1 MSEPVTV
8 GTRQKGNCRKKDMKT
23 KMEIQLPERVN
34 YIIECL
40 EKNGYEAYAVGGCV
54 RDSLLGKEPTDWDI
68 CTSALPE
75 ETERVFS
82 GERIIET
89 GLQHGTVTVLIDRIG
104 YEVTTF
110 RTESGYSDFRRP
122 DSVSFVKNVA
132 EDLKRRDF
140 TVNAMAYNKKDGLI
154 DIYGGRRDLKNR
166 LIKCVGEPHERF
178 CEDALRIMRA
188 VRFGGVLGFDIE
200 TKTAEAVRN
209 DRLLLKNIAAERISA
224 EFIKLLMSGNPEII
238 YEYREVIAVFADGA
252 ERLEKS
258 DCMIIGKLPPKKS
271 LRLAFFMNCLYKNS
285 DDVLNTVH
293 NALKKLKLDNKLTE
307 STKRIIACMKRPLP
321 NSLAQCRFAVSEFGH
336 EAVSDCAI
344 IGMIS
349 KAETGNAFK
358 EVLRQLDIIERD
370 GLCTEITGLD
380 INGNDLMNI
389 GITDGKQIG
398 MILKLVL
405 KEVIEEN
412 LKNEKSKILS
422 YVAEIQNKDAP

>member
-1 MSEPVTV
+1 MSESVTV

-89 GLQHGTVTVLIDRIG
+89 GLQHGTVIILIDRVG
-104 YEVTTF
+104 YEITTF

-140 TVNAMAYNKKDGLI
+140 TINAMAYSNKNGI
-154 DIYGGRRDLKNR
+154 VDIYGGRRDLKNR

-252 ERLEKS
+252 ERLEKA

-285 DDVLNTVH
+285 DDILKTVH
-293 NALKKLKLDNKLTE
+293 DALKKLKLDNKLTE
-307 STKRIIACMKRPLP
+307 STKRIIACMNRPVP

-336 EAVSDCAI
+336 EAVSGCAR

-358 EVLRQLDIIERD
+358 EVLKYLDAIERD

-380 INGNDLMNI
+380 INGKDLMNI
-389 GITDGKQIG
+389 GITNGKQIG

-405 KEVIEEN
+405 NEVIEEN
-412 LKNEKSKILS
+412 LKNEKNEILS